1 MKMKRTILLTLLA
14 LMGAGVVQAQHYIGL
29 RGGVGVGYGRF
40 APASYY
46 TMKWVPGGWSGG
58 LPG

>member
-40 APASYY
+40 EPAS
-46 TMKWVPGGWSGG
+46 
-58 LPG
+58 